1 MEERNLLLLLTKG
14 ENKMITNNDIYR
26 CYSVNLKEFLTNH
39 NIRYFLVALD
49 SKTHRTFWVYE
60 KTKEFNCL
68 LQEWIA
74 NNPKNKK

>member
-1 MEERNLLLLLTKG
+1 
-14 ENKMITNNDIYR
+14 MITNEDIYR
-26 CYSVNLKEFLTNH
+26 CYSVNLKEFMTNN

-49 SKTHRTFWVYE
+49 AKTYRTFWVYE
-60 KTKEFNCL
+60 KTEKFNIL